1 MLCCV
6 CCGCFNSI
14 AAFFWP
20 KINFQISNT
29 DGNVIRLMTFKSL
42 KLSLMDNRNLDD
54 PYHWFYAQ

>member
-42 KLSLMDNRNLDD
+42 KLFLIDNRN
-54 PYHWFYAQ
+54 